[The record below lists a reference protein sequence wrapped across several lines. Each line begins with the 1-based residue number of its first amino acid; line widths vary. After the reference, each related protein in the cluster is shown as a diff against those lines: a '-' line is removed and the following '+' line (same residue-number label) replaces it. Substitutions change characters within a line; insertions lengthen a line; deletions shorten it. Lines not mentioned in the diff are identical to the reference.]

1 MQSSDTGCPTN
12 QEWLKQFHVKAAGRR
27 LPVSGSLE
35 LTTSCNLKCVHCY
48 LGPQQNRNKTR
59 NLEMSTRQVISI
71 LDEITEA
78 GCLSLLITG
87 GESLL
92 RKDFPEIY
100 RHARRKG
107 LLVSVFT
114 NGTVITDEILELFS
128 DFHPRQVEISLYGA
142 TRATYEKITR
152 VRGSYEKCLDGITRL
167 LARHI
172 NVKLKTVLMTYN
184 RHELSAMK
192 EMASEYGVKF
202 RFDPD
207 IFPCLE
213 NEDKSALNL
222 RVPPEEVIEIE
233 ASDEERLRHWVDYY
247 EKRKDLPVT
256 ENLYECGAGLTSF
269 HIDPYGNVS
278 PCLMTPQYKYT
289 LRNSKFITR
298 WRDDIAAIREKK
310 PRDGYTC
317 NSCEMRVACTG
328 CPAFFAAENGA
339 DDVKSDYICAM
350 ATLRYEAIRSK
361 EAAMTTSG
369 HM

>member
-1 MQSSDTGCPTN
+1 MQPSDTRCPTN
-12 QEWLKQFHVKAAGRR
+12 QEWLKQFHVKAAEQRV
-27 LPVSGSLE
+27 PVSGSLE

-48 LGPQQNRNKTR
+48 LGLQQNRNKTR

-172 NVKLKTVLMTYN
+172 NVKLKTVLMIYN

-289 LRNSKFITR
+289 LRNSKFINR

-310 PRDGYTC
+310 PRGGYAC

-328 CPAFFAAENGA
+328 CPGFFAVENGVE
-339 DDVKSDYICAM
+339 DIRSEYLCAM
-350 ATLRYEAIRSK
+350 GKLRYERIRSR
-361 EAAMTTSG
+361 ELETTSSG